1 MKQMGVGLAVAV
13 LIDATLVRIV
23 MLPSIMVLL
32 GRKAWWPNK
41 LSAAQPA
48 ASADRDLISV

>member
-1 MKQMGVGLAVAV
+1 
-13 LIDATLVRIV
+13 

-41 LSAAQPA
+41 LHVAQPEQA
-48 ASADRDLISV
+48 RELVTV